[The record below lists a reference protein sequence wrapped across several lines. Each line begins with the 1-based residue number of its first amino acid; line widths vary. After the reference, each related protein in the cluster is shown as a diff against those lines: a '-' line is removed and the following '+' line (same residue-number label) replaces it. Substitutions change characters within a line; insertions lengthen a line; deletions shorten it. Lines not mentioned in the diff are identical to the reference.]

1 MSLRGLLKDAVKP
14 ALQLSQ
20 ASRAVEIKTLVCVD
34 HEGSPSSVLVP
45 QVVLDLILDW
55 KSQKKSALECRLG
68 TAEGYF

>member
-1 MSLRGLLKDAVKP
+1 MSLHGLLEDIVKQT
-14 ALQLSQ
+14 LRLTR
-20 ASRAVEIKTLVCVD
+20 ASRAVEIKTRVCGN

-45 QVVLDLILDW
+45 QVSLDLILGW